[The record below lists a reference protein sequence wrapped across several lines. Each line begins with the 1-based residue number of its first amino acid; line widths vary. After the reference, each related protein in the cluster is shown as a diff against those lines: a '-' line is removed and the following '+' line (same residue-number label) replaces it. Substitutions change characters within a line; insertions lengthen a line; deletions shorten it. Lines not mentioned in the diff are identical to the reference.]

1 MTVSSCQQHFRAQRR
16 TDAGRAEQNLRLTIT
31 DVIDD
36 IELYIITV
44 QIFLDRMVDFSGLET
59 LRKRNIGKSFQIN
72 PILHLPDLLLG
83 KFPPQK
89 LGGDNQDDLIRRQGL
104 DFIIRM
110 R

>member
-36 IELYIITV
+36 IKLYIITV
-44 QIFLDRMVDFSGLET
+44 QIFLNRMVDFSGLET
-59 LRKRNIGKSFQIN
+59 LRKRNVGKPFQIN
-72 PILHLPDLLLG
+72 PILHLPDLLLA

-89 LGGDNQDDLIRRQGL
+89 LGGDN
-104 DFIIRM
+104 
-110 R
+110 